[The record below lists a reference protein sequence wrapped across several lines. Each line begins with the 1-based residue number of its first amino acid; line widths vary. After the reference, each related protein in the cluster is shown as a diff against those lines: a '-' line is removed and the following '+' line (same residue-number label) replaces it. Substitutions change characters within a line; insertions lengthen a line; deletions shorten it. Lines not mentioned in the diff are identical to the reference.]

1 MGTQVMDA
9 GTKRGRVPVKFVIDA
24 TASRF
29 TVQAFAAGLLSSFGH
44 NPTMS
49 IRDFSGEIEC
59 QPETFD
65 QANIRFTVRTS
76 AMEVLDEMKRDDRRK
91 LEQEMYGTVLEVS
104 RFPEAEFESKSISVQ
119 KLSADLLAVH
129 VTGDLTFHGAT
140 QSHAFDARV
149 TRLGTMLRISG
160 DFPLSQSEYGIKPF
174 SAAGGTLRL
183 KDEVKFS
190 FELVARQ
197 QE

>member
-9 GTKRGRVPVKFVIDA
+9 GTKRGLVPVKFVIDA
-24 TASRF
+24 AASRF
-29 TVQAFAAGLLSSFGH
+29 TVQAFATGLLSSFGH

-59 QPETFD
+59 QPETFE
-65 QANIRFTVRTS
+65 QAKMRLTVRTD

-91 LEQEMYGTVLEVS
+91 LEEEMYGTVLEVS
-104 RFPEAEFESKSISVQ
+104 RFPEAAFESKSISVQ

-129 VTGDLTFHGAT
+129 VAGDLTFHGST
-140 QSHAFDARV
+140 QSHSFDASV
-149 TRLGTMLRISG
+149 TRMGTMLRISG
-160 DFPLSQSEYGIKPF
+160 DFPLRQSDYAIKPF

-183 KDEVKFS
+183 KDEVKFK

>member
-1 MGTQVMDA
+1 MDA
-9 GTKRGRVPVKFVIDA
+9 GTKRGLVPVKFVIDA

-49 IRDFSGEIEC
+49 IRDFSGEMEC

-65 QANIRFTVRTS
+65 QASIRFTVRTG

-104 RFPEAEFESKSISVQ
+104 RFPEAEFESKSIGVQ

-140 QSHAFDARV
+140 QSQSFDARV
-149 TRLGTMLRISG
+149 TRMGTMLRISG